1 MKDLPYWR
9 GLIYNAKSPLVLK
22 SIGEELAQF
31 QSQSD
36 FLGGDPKLNEA
47 QLATLRTQYSQKMK
61 EFKPPDLPPVAAALE
76 VQPPQEPEESV
87 LAKTCVRCGNPI
99 PVERLEAVPTT
110 VRCISCQQKAETGE
124 EQKIEATKC
133 KKCGSVMVWRMTKN
147 LRPAKYFLGC
157 SKYPKCT
164 YIGVSSF

>member
-1 MKDLPYWR
+1 MKDFPFWR
-9 GLIYNAKSPLVLK
+9 GAIYNAKTALVLK
-22 SIGEELAQF
+22 AVGEELAQF

-47 QLATLRTQYSQKMK
+47 QLATLRTQYTQKLS
-61 EFKPPDLPPVAAALE
+61 EFKTAGKPAGAAAQE
-76 VQPPQEPEESV
+76 VQIPQETEESV
-87 LAKTCVRCGNPI
+87 LAKTCVKCGNPI
-99 PVERLEAVPTT
+99 PVERLEAVPNAE
-110 VRCISCQQKAETGE
+110 RCVSCQQKAETGV

-147 LRPAKYFLGC
+147 KRPAKYFLGC
-157 SKYPKCT
+157 SNYPKCT